1 VRRLL
6 LAMLLGAALAL
17 VIGWVWFGGV
27 PRWSSPQ
34 APPPATPPTGVV
46 PHATAPTATASLP
59 AAEDSRKIR
68 ATLFYVAE
76 NGVQLV
82 AIDREVGYADETS
95 EQARLLIE
103 ALIKPVDAPA
113 LSALPAGV
121 TLKTVLL
128 SEKGDAFVDFS
139 PELATKHSGGSLDE
153 LLTVYAIVDTLTVN
167 LPAIARVQILIDGKE
182 ADTLAGHID
191 LRRPLVKN
199 LTWTRPP
206 DGAPGIANAPPPP
219 ASPAPPAPPDE
230 PHP

>member
-17 VIGWVWFGGV
+17 VIGWTWFGGL
-27 PRWSSPQ
+27 PRWANAQPVTE
-34 APPPATPPTGVV
+34 ATPPVAAIV
-46 PHATAPTATASLP
+46 PAATAAKPEADA
-59 AAEDSRKIR
+59 RKIR

-76 NGVQLV
+76 NGVQLIPV
-82 AIDREVGYADETS
+82 DREVGYADETA
-95 EQARLLIE
+95 EQARLLLE
-103 ALIKPVDAPA
+103 ALLKPVEAPMA
-113 LSALPAGV
+113 SAIPEGV

-139 PELATKHSGGSLDE
+139 PEISTKHTGGSLDE

-191 LRRPLVKN
+191 LRRPLAKN

-206 DGAPGIANAPPPP
+206 ENAP
-219 ASPAPPAPPDE
+219 SPSSSP
-230 PHP
+230 

>member
-1 VRRLL
+1 MRRLL

-17 VIGWVWFGGV
+17 VIGWTWFGGL
-27 PRWSSPQ
+27 PRWANAQ
-34 APPPATPPTGVV
+34 PATPATPATAAVV
-46 PHATAPTATASLP
+46 PAATAK
-59 AAEDSRKIR
+59 AEADARKIR

-82 AIDREVGYADETS
+82 PVDREVGYADETS
-95 EQARLLIE
+95 EQARLLLE
-103 ALIKPVDAPA
+103 ALLKPVEAPMA
-113 LSALPAGV
+113 SALPEGV

-139 PELATKHSGGSLDE
+139 AELSTKHTGGSLDE

-191 LRRPLVKN
+191 LRRPLAKN
-199 LTWTRPP
+199 LIWTRSPE
-206 DGAPGIANAPPPP
+206 NAP
-219 ASPAPPAPPDE
+219 SPSP
-230 PHP
+230 

>member
-1 VRRLL
+1 MRRLL

-17 VIGWVWFGGV
+17 VIGWTWFGGL
-27 PRWSSPQ
+27 PRWANAQ
-34 APPPATPPTGVV
+34 PATPVTPATAAVV
-46 PHATAPTATASLP
+46 PATTAKPEAD
-59 AAEDSRKIR
+59 ARKIR

-82 AIDREVGYADETS
+82 PVDREVGYADETS
-95 EQARLLIE
+95 EQARLLLE
-103 ALIKPVDAPA
+103 ALLKPVEAPMA
-113 LSALPAGV
+113 SAIPEGV

-139 PELATKHSGGSLDE
+139 PELSTKHTGGSLDE

-191 LRRPLVKN
+191 LRRPLAKN
-199 LTWTRPP
+199 LIWTRSPE
-206 DGAPGIANAPPPP
+206 NAP
-219 ASPAPPAPPDE
+219 SPSP
-230 PHP
+230 

>member
-17 VIGWVWFGGV
+17 LIGWTWFGGLF
-27 PRWSSPQ
+27 RWVNAQPSAPAPSAASAVI
-34 APPPATPPTGVV
+34 APPPTSAS
-46 PHATAPTATASLP
+46 TAPEADA
-59 AAEDSRKIR
+59 RKIR

-76 NGVQLV
+76 NGVQLIPV
-82 AIDREVGYADETS
+82 DREVGYADETS
-95 EQARLLIE
+95 EQARLLLE
-103 ALIKPVDAPA
+103 ALIKPVDEPMV
-113 LSALPAGV
+113 SAIPKGV

-128 SEKGDAFVDFS
+128 SEKGEAFVDFS
-139 PELATKHSGGSLDE
+139 PELATNHTGGSLDE

-191 LRRPLVKN
+191 LRRPLAKN

-206 DGAPGIANAPPPP
+206 ENAPPP
-219 ASPAPPAPPDE
+219 E
-230 PHP
+230 THP

>member
-17 VIGWVWFGGV
+17 LIGWTWFGGLF
-27 PRWSSPQ
+27 RWTSAPPQ
-34 APPPATPPTGVV
+34 AAPTPSAVIAPPA
-46 PHATAPTATASLP
+46 ASP
-59 AAEDSRKIR
+59 AAAAAADAPDARKIR

-82 AIDREVGYADETS
+82 PVDREVGYADETS
-95 EQARLLIE
+95 EQARLLLE
-103 ALIKPVDAPA
+103 ALIKPVEAPMA
-113 LSALPAGV
+113 SAIPAGV

-139 PELATKHSGGSLDE
+139 PELSTNHTGGSLDE

-191 LRRPLVKN
+191 LRRPLAKN

-206 DGAPGIANAPPPP
+206 ENAPGTNGAPA
-219 ASPAPPAPPDE
+219 APPADPRP
-230 PHP
+230 

>member
-17 VIGWVWFGGV
+17 LIGWTWFGGL
-27 PRWSSPQ
+27 PRWATNTQPQ
-34 APPPATPPTGVV
+34 AAPT
-46 PHATAPTATASLP
+46 PHAGVAPTASSTP
-59 AAEDSRKIR
+59 AAEVADARKIR

-82 AIDREVGYADETS
+82 PVDREVGYADETS
-95 EQARLLIE
+95 EQARLLLE
-103 ALIKPVDAPA
+103 ALIKPVEAPMV
-113 LSALPAGV
+113 SAIPTGV

-139 PELATKHSGGSLDE
+139 PELSTNHTGGSLDE

-191 LRRPLVKN
+191 LRRPLAKN

-206 DGAPGIANAPPPP
+206 ENAPGTNG
-219 ASPAPPAPPDE
+219 ASAAPPADPRP
-230 PHP
+230 

>member
-17 VIGWVWFGGV
+17 LIGWTWFGGL
-27 PRWSSPQ
+27 PRWSRAQQ
-34 APPPATPPTGVV
+34 APPAAPA
-46 PHATAPTATASLP
+46 SDSP
-59 AAEDSRKIR
+59 AASTAVAPASTQATTEAADARKIR

-76 NGVQLV
+76 NGVQLMSV
-82 AIDREVGYADETS
+82 DREVGYADETS
-95 EQARLLIE
+95 EQARLLLE
-103 ALIKPVDAPA
+103 ALLKPVDAPMV
-113 LSALPAGV
+113 SAIPTGV

-139 PELATKHSGGSLDE
+139 PELSTNHTGGSLDE

-191 LRRPLVKN
+191 LRRPLAKN

-206 DGAPGIANAPPPP
+206 ENAPGTNGAPAAP
-219 ASPAPPAPPDE
+219 AAE
-230 PHP
+230 PRP

>member
-17 VIGWVWFGGV
+17 VIGLTWFGGLF
-27 PRWSSPQ
+27 RWANAQQ
-34 APPPATPPTGVV
+34 APPPPTPSAAIVPPATTSPSET
-46 PHATAPTATASLP
+46 
-59 AAEDSRKIR
+59 DSRKIR

-82 AIDREVGYADETS
+82 PVDREVGYADETS
-95 EQARLLIE
+95 EQARLLLE
-103 ALIKPVDAPA
+103 ALIKPVEEPMA
-113 LSALPAGV
+113 SAIPKDV
-121 TLKTVLL
+121 KLKTVLL

-139 PELATKHSGGSLDE
+139 SELSTNHTGGSLDE

-191 LRRPLVKN
+191 LRRPLAKN
-199 LTWTRPP
+199 LAWTRPP
-206 DGAPGIANAPPPP
+206 ENA
-219 ASPAPPAPPDE
+219 ASE
-230 PHP
+230 THP

>member
-1 VRRLL
+1 MSRLL

-17 VIGWVWFGGV
+17 LIGWAWFGGL
-27 PRWSSPQ
+27 PRWSSAPQ
-34 APPPATPPTGVV
+34 PAPATPQAAVA
-46 PHATAPTATASLP
+46 PHASSQTSAP
-59 AAEDSRKIR
+59 AAEDGRKIR

-82 AIDREVGYADETS
+82 AVDREVGYADETA
-95 EQARLLIE
+95 EQARLLLD
-103 ALIKPVDAPA
+103 ALIKPVDAPMV
-113 LSALPAGV
+113 SAIPVGA

-139 PELATKHSGGSLDE
+139 PELSTKHSGGSLDE
-153 LLTVYAIVDTLTVN
+153 LLTVYAIVNTLTVN

-199 LTWTRPP
+199 LTWTRAPEA
-206 DGAPGIANAPPPP
+206 APGITNAPNAPNAPAPPPP
-219 ASPAPPAPPDE
+219 PGE

>member
-17 VIGWVWFGGV
+17 VIGWTWFGGL
-27 PRWSSPQ
+27 PRWANAQPATQ
-34 APPPATPPTGVV
+34 ATTPAAAVVPPAT
-46 PHATAPTATASLP
+46 TAKSEADA
-59 AAEDSRKIR
+59 RKIR

-76 NGVQLV
+76 NGVQLIPV
-82 AIDREVGYADETS
+82 DREVGYADETA
-95 EQARLLIE
+95 EQARLLLE
-103 ALIKPVDAPA
+103 ALLKPVEAPMA
-113 LSALPAGV
+113 SAIPEGV

-139 PELATKHSGGSLDE
+139 PELSAKHTGGSLDE

-191 LRRPLVKN
+191 LRRPLAKN

-206 DGAPGIANAPPPP
+206 ENAP
-219 ASPAPPAPPDE
+219 SPSSSP
-230 PHP
+230 

>member
-1 VRRLL
+1 LRRLL

-17 VIGWVWFGGV
+17 LIGWTWFGGL
-27 PRWSSPQ
+27 PRWASAQPPAPAPTPPSAL
-34 APPPATPPTGVV
+34 APP
-46 PHATAPTATASLP
+46 ASAP
-59 AAEDSRKIR
+59 AAAPEADARKIR

-82 AIDREVGYADETS
+82 PVDREVGYADETS
-95 EQARLLIE
+95 EQARLLVE
-103 ALIKPVDAPA
+103 ALIKPVQAPMV
-113 LSALPAGV
+113 SAIPEGV

-139 PELATKHSGGSLDE
+139 PELASKHSGGSLDE

-191 LRRPLVKN
+191 LRRPLGKN
-199 LTWTRPP
+199 LSWTRPP
-206 DGAPGIANAPPPP
+206 ENAP
-219 ASPAPPAPPDE
+219 E

>member
-1 VRRLL
+1 MRRLL

-17 VIGWVWFGGV
+17 LIGWTWFGGLF
-27 PRWSSPQ
+27 RWTSAQPQ
-34 APPPATPPTGVV
+34 AAATPSAVI
-46 PHATAPTATASLP
+46 APRPASPAP
-59 AAEDSRKIR
+59 AAEAPDARKIR

-82 AIDREVGYADETS
+82 AVDREVGYADETS
-95 EQARLLIE
+95 EQARLLLE
-103 ALIKPVDAPA
+103 ALIKPVEAPMV
-113 LSALPAGV
+113 SAIPTGV

-139 PELATKHSGGSLDE
+139 PELSTNHTGGSLDE

-191 LRRPLVKN
+191 LRRPLAKN

-206 DGAPGIANAPPPP
+206 ENAPGTNGAPA
-219 ASPAPPAPPDE
+219 APPADPRP
-230 PHP
+230 